1 MATVEPSGLIETM
14 WLNSNGRGM
23 FYQVRNML
31 PQKCYLGNE
40 GVA

>member
-14 WLNSNGRGM
+14 WLNSDGRGV
-23 FYQVRNML
+23 FYHVRSML
-31 PQKCYLGNE
+31 PQKCYSGND